1 MAEIYSTIS
10 IVCFFL
16 AGAFF
21 IVAIA
26 VFFSQNVLGTIK
38 ELSGQTQASWIMSVQ
53 GKDRSKKRDSKEMA
67 TFRPKAKFKGE
78 STTEPES
85 MEDEVPTTF
94 DNGEVKQGSLV
105 GFYDRKD
112 NSVPVAAADK
122 AGRHGKNR
130 GSPVSEIPTT
140 AEQPVP
146 LRMPQQEPEA
156 PTLGEDQVPHN
167 ISAVPELAVPFTADD
182 EAEEATQIETEEEAT
197 QLGEPATEDPIDN
210 KIDFQIL
217 ETILYVHTD
226 QII

>member
-16 AGAFF
+16 ASAFF

-53 GKDRSKKRDSKEMA
+53 GKDRNKKRGSKEMV

-94 DNGEVKQGSLV
+94 DNGEVKRESLV
-105 GFYDRKD
+105 GFYDSKD
-112 NSVPVAAADK
+112 NSVPVAEADT

-130 GSPVSEIPTT
+130 VSPVSEIPTT
-140 AEQPVP
+140 AEEPSPSGMV
-146 LRMPQQEPEA
+146 RQELEA
-156 PTLGEDQVPHN
+156 PTVGEDQVPHN
-167 ISAVPELAVPFTADD
+167 ISAAPEPAALFTVDA

-210 KIDFQIL
+210 EIDFQIL

-226 QII
+226 QVI